1 MTQVTQQNMNR
12 LTSEA
17 TELRREIGLGGG
29 MSILAGIMIGSGI
42 FYIGAIVLERS
53 GMSPGLALL
62 VWLIGGLVTL
72 LSGLCYAELGAMMP
86 KAGGNYVYLRETYG
100 ERVAFISGFANFTL
114 GNSGSIAALGVAFAS
129 ALATFLP
136 LDPWMQKVVA
146 IVAVVLL
153 SWINIR
159 GIRNAA
165 WVNNLFMILK
175 LAPIALILFAGLF
188 MGEQHP
194 DLLTLPAEMP
204 SMTTLI
210 SMVGFAVIAT
220 LWAYEGWT
228 NLNVVAEEIRDPH
241 RNIPLAMMTSIIG
254 VTILY
259 VLFNYAIFRV
269 LPFDTIA
276 QMVTSKNYYLGT
288 AAAQATFG
296 QTGLVIVGLAMV
308 LAMFSSLSGC
318 VMVFPRVYYAMAR
331 DGAFFNSCAKLHPT
345 YRTPVNAIL
354 ASSGVAILL
363 ICFRTLSELTSL
375 VAVVGMVFHGM
386 TFYSVI
392 LLRRKYPTMERPYRV
407 WFYPFSVYLII
418 AIMIGLTIN
427 TIINDW
433 ETAALGV
440 IVPVI
445 GWFLYERFV
454 RQSVEARERELEQ
467 SNTATTTTATQA

>member
-1 MTQVTQQNMNR
+1 MSQTTQHN
-12 LTSEA
+12 LAELSSES
-17 TELRREIGLGGG
+17 TELRREVGLGGG
-29 MSILAGIMIGSGI
+29 MSVLAGIMIGSGI
-42 FYIGAIVLERS
+42 FYIGAIVLQRS

-100 ERVAFISGFANFTL
+100 ERIAFISGFANFTL

-129 ALATFLP
+129 ALATFVP
-136 LDPWMQKVVA
+136 LDSIAQKIVA
-146 IVAVVLL
+146 IIAVIVLSL
-153 SWINIR
+153 VNIR

-175 LAPIALILFAGLF
+175 LAPIALILIAGLF

-194 DLLTLPAEMP
+194 DLLTLPAQMP
-204 SMTTLI
+204 SIGSLL
-210 SMVGFAVIAT
+210 SMIGFAVIAT

-228 NLNVVAEEIRDPH
+228 NLNVIAEEIRDPH
-241 RNIPLAMMTSIIG
+241 RNIPLAIILSIVG

-269 LPFDTIA
+269 LPFETIVA
-276 QMVTSKNYYLGT
+276 MVSSENFYLGT
-288 AAAQATFG
+288 AVAQNLFG
-296 QTGLVIVGLAMV
+296 STGLIIVGLAMV

-318 VMVFPRVYYAMAR
+318 VMVFPRMYYAMAR
-331 DGAFFNSCAKLHPT
+331 DGAFFASCAKLHPT

-363 ICFRTLSELTSL
+363 ICFRSLSELTSL
-375 VAVVGMVFHGM
+375 VAVTGMVFHGM

-392 LLRRKYPTMERPYRV
+392 LLRKKYPTMERPYRV
-407 WFYPFSVYLII
+407 WLYPFTVLLII

-427 TIINDW
+427 TIINDPM
-433 ETAALGV
+433 TALLGV
-440 IVPVI
+440 VVPVI
-445 GWFLYERFV
+445 GWVLYEKFIR
-454 RQSVEARERELEQ
+454 RNVEIVQRLQESHA
-467 SNTATTTTATQA
+467 N

>member
-1 MTQVTQQNMNR
+1 MSQTTQHNIAE
-12 LTSEA
+12 LSSES
-17 TELRREIGLGGG
+17 TELRREVGLGGG
-29 MSILAGIMIGSGI
+29 MSVLAGIMIGSGI
-42 FYIGAIVLERS
+42 FYIGAIVLQRS

-100 ERVAFISGFANFTL
+100 ERIAFISGFANFTL

-129 ALATFLP
+129 ALATFVP
-136 LDPWMQKVVA
+136 LDSLAQKIVA
-146 IVAVVLL
+146 IIAVIVLSL
-153 SWINIR
+153 VNIR

-188 MGEQHP
+188 LGEQHP
-194 DLLTLPAEMP
+194 DLLTLPAQMP
-204 SMTTLI
+204 SIGSLL
-210 SMVGFAVIAT
+210 SMIGFAVIAT

-228 NLNVVAEEIRDPH
+228 NLNVIAEEIRDPH
-241 RNIPLAMMTSIIG
+241 RNIPLAIILSIVG

-269 LPFDTIA
+269 LPFETIVA
-276 QMVTSKNYYLGT
+276 MVSSENFYLGT
-288 AAAQATFG
+288 AVAQNLFG
-296 QTGLVIVGLAMV
+296 STGLVIVGLAMV

-318 VMVFPRVYYAMAR
+318 VMVFPRMYYAMAR
-331 DGAFFNSCAKLHPT
+331 DGAFFASCAKLHPT

-363 ICFRTLSELTSL
+363 ICFRSLSELTSL
-375 VAVVGMVFHGM
+375 VAVTGMVFHGM

-392 LLRRKYPTMERPYRV
+392 LLRKKYPTMERPYRV
-407 WFYPFSVYLII
+407 WLYPFTVFLII

-427 TIINDW
+427 TIINDPM
-433 ETAALGV
+433 TALLGV
-440 IVPVI
+440 VVPLI
-445 GWFLYERFV
+445 GWVLYEKFI
-454 RQSVEARERELEQ
+454 RQNVEALQRLQE
-467 SNTATTTTATQA
+467 SHAH

>member
-1 MTQVTQQNMNR
+1 MSQTTQHN
-12 LTSEA
+12 LAELSSES
-17 TELRREIGLGGG
+17 TELRREVGLGGG
-29 MSILAGIMIGSGI
+29 MSVLAGIMIGSGI
-42 FYIGAIVLERS
+42 FYIGAIVLQRS

-100 ERVAFISGFANFTL
+100 ERIAFISGFANFTL

-129 ALATFLP
+129 ALATFVP
-136 LDPWMQKVVA
+136 LDSLAQKIVA
-146 IVAVVLL
+146 IIAVIVLSL
-153 SWINIR
+153 VNIR

-188 MGEQHP
+188 LGEQHP
-194 DLLTLPAEMP
+194 DLLTLPAQMP
-204 SMTTLI
+204 SIGSLL
-210 SMVGFAVIAT
+210 SMIGFAVIAT

-228 NLNVVAEEIRDPH
+228 NLNVIAEEIRDPH
-241 RNIPLAMMTSIIG
+241 RNIPLAIILSIVG

-269 LPFDTIA
+269 LPFETIVA
-276 QMVTSKNYYLGT
+276 MVSSENFYLGT
-288 AAAQATFG
+288 AVAQNLFG
-296 QTGLVIVGLAMV
+296 STGLVIVGLAMV

-318 VMVFPRVYYAMAR
+318 VMVFPRMYYAMAR
-331 DGAFFNSCAKLHPT
+331 DGAFFASCAKLHPT

-363 ICFRTLSELTSL
+363 ICFRSLSELTSL
-375 VAVVGMVFHGM
+375 VAVTGMVFHGM

-392 LLRRKYPTMERPYRV
+392 LLRKKYPTMERPYRV
-407 WFYPFSVYLII
+407 WLYPVTVFLII

-427 TIINDW
+427 TIINDPM
-433 ETAALGV
+433 TALLGV
-440 IVPVI
+440 VVPMI
-445 GWFLYERFV
+445 GWVLYEKFI
-454 RQSVEARERELEQ
+454 RQNVEALQRLQE
-467 SNTATTTTATQA
+467 SHAH

>member
-1 MTQVTQQNMNR
+1 MTQVTQNNIER
-12 LTSEA
+12 LSSEA

-29 MSILAGIMIGSGI
+29 MSILAGTMIGSGI

-62 VWLIGGLVTL
+62 VWLSGGLVTL

-129 ALATFLP
+129 ALATFVP
-136 LDPWMQKVVA
+136 LDSLAQKAIAITAVVA
-146 IVAVVLL
+146 L
-153 SWINIR
+153 SWI
-159 GIRNAA
+159 
-165 WVNNLFMILK
+165 
-175 LAPIALILFAGLF
+175 
-188 MGEQHP
+188 P
-194 DLLTLPAEMP
+194 DLLTMPAEMP
-204 SMTTLI
+204 SIGTIL
-210 SMVGFAVIAT
+210 SMIGFAVIAT

-228 NLNVVAEEIRDPH
+228 NLNVIAEEIRNPH

-276 QMVTSKNYYLGT
+276 HMIQGGNYYLGT
-288 AAAQATFG
+288 AAAESTFG
-296 QTGLVIVGLAMV
+296 STGLVIVAAAMV

-318 VMVFPRVYYAMAR
+318 VMVFPRMYYAMAR
-331 DGAFFNSCAKLHPT
+331 DGAFFQSCAKLHPT

-363 ICFRTLSELTSL
+363 ICFRNLSELTSL

-392 LLRRKYPTMERPYRV
+392 MLRRKYPTMERPYRV
-407 WFYPFSVYLII
+407 WFYPFSVYFII
-418 AIMIGLTIN
+418 AIMIGLTTN
-427 TIINDW
+427 TIINDPK
-433 ETAALGV
+433 TALLGV
-440 IVPVI
+440 IVPII
-445 GWFLYERFV
+445 GWFLYEKFFRS
-454 RQSVEARERELEQ
+454 SVEAHEAQE
-467 SNTATTTTATQA
+467 TAQVTAYLNSSL

>member
-1 MTQVTQQNMNR
+1 MSQTTQHNIAE
-12 LTSEA
+12 LSSES
-17 TELRREIGLGGG
+17 TELRREVGLGGG
-29 MSILAGIMIGSGI
+29 MSVLAGIMIGSGI
-42 FYIGAIVLERS
+42 FYIGAIVLQRS

-100 ERVAFISGFANFTL
+100 ERIAFISGFANFTL

-129 ALATFLP
+129 ALATFVP
-136 LDPWMQKVVA
+136 LDSLAQKIVA
-146 IVAVVLL
+146 IIAVIVLSL
-153 SWINIR
+153 VNIR

-188 MGEQHP
+188 LGEQHP
-194 DLLTLPAEMP
+194 DLLTLPAQMP
-204 SMTTLI
+204 SIGSLL
-210 SMVGFAVIAT
+210 SMIGFAVIAT

-228 NLNVVAEEIRDPH
+228 NLNVIAEEIRDPH
-241 RNIPLAMMTSIIG
+241 RNIPLAIILSIVG

-269 LPFDTIA
+269 LPFETIVA
-276 QMVTSKNYYLGT
+276 MVNSENFYLGT
-288 AAAQATFG
+288 AVAQNLFG
-296 QTGLVIVGLAMV
+296 STGLVIVGLAMV

-318 VMVFPRVYYAMAR
+318 VMVFPRMYYAMAR
-331 DGAFFNSCAKLHPT
+331 DGAFFASCAKLHPT

-363 ICFRTLSELTSL
+363 ICFRSLSELTSL
-375 VAVVGMVFHGM
+375 VAVTGMVFHGM

-392 LLRRKYPTMERPYRV
+392 LLRKKYPTMERPYRV
-407 WFYPFSVYLII
+407 WLYPFTVFLII

-427 TIINDW
+427 TIINDPM
-433 ETAALGV
+433 TALLGV
-440 IVPVI
+440 VVPVI
-445 GWFLYERFV
+445 GWVLYEKFIR
-454 RQSVEARERELEQ
+454 RNVEALQRLQE
-467 SNTATTTTATQA
+467 SHAH

>member
-1 MTQVTQQNMNR
+1 MSQTTQHN
-12 LTSEA
+12 LAELSSES
-17 TELRREIGLGGG
+17 TELRREVGLGGG
-29 MSILAGIMIGSGI
+29 MSVLAGIMIGSGI
-42 FYIGAIVLERS
+42 FYIGAIVLQRS

-100 ERVAFISGFANFTL
+100 ERIAFISGFANFTL

-129 ALATFLP
+129 ALATFVP
-136 LDPWMQKVVA
+136 LDSLAQKIVA
-146 IVAVVLL
+146 IIAVIVLSL
-153 SWINIR
+153 VNIR

-188 MGEQHP
+188 LGEQHP
-194 DLLTLPAEMP
+194 DLLTLPAQMP
-204 SMTTLI
+204 SIGSLL
-210 SMVGFAVIAT
+210 SMIGFAVIAT

-228 NLNVVAEEIRDPH
+228 NLNVIAEEIRDPH
-241 RNIPLAMMTSIIG
+241 RNIPLAIILSIVG

-269 LPFDTIA
+269 LPFETIVA
-276 QMVTSKNYYLGT
+276 MVSSENFYLGT
-288 AAAQATFG
+288 AVAQNLFG
-296 QTGLVIVGLAMV
+296 SAGLIIVGLAMV

-318 VMVFPRVYYAMAR
+318 VMVFPRMYYAMAR
-331 DGAFFNSCAKLHPT
+331 DGAFFASCAKLHPT

-363 ICFRTLSELTSL
+363 ICFRSLSELTSL
-375 VAVVGMVFHGM
+375 VAVTGMVFHGM

-392 LLRRKYPTMERPYRV
+392 LLRKKYPTMERPYRV
-407 WFYPFSVYLII
+407 WLYPFTVFLII

-427 TIINDW
+427 TIINDPM
-433 ETAALGV
+433 TALLGV
-440 IVPVI
+440 VVPVI
-445 GWFLYERFV
+445 GWVLYEKFI
-454 RQSVEARERELEQ
+454 RQNVEALQRLQESHAQ
-467 SNTATTTTATQA
+467 

>member
-1 MTQVTQQNMNR
+1 MTQVTQHNIER
-12 LTSEA
+12 LSSES

-62 VWLIGGLVTL
+62 VWLIGGLITL

-100 ERVAFISGFANFTL
+100 ERIAFISGFANFTL

-129 ALATFLP
+129 ALSSLFPMGTIA
-136 LDPWMQKVVA
+136 QKA
-146 IVAVVLL
+146 IAILAVLIL
-153 SWINIR
+153 SAINIR
-159 GIRNAA
+159 GVRNAA

-175 LAPIALILFAGLF
+175 LLPIALILFAGLV

-194 DLLTLPAEMP
+194 DLLTMPEHMP
-204 SMTTLI
+204 SIPSLL
-210 SMVGFAVIAT
+210 SMIGFAVIAT

-228 NLNVVAEEIRDPH
+228 NLNVIAEEIRNPH
-241 RNIPLAMMTSIIG
+241 RNIPLAMMTSIVG

-276 QMVTSKNYYLGT
+276 AMVTGQNYYLGT
-288 AAAQATFG
+288 AAAQSIFG
-296 QTGLVIVGLAMV
+296 STGLLIVGAAMV

-331 DGAFFNSCAKLHPT
+331 DGAFFSSCAKLHPT
-345 YRTPVNAIL
+345 YRTPVNAII

-363 ICFRTLSELTSL
+363 ILFRSLSELTSL
-375 VAVVGMVFHGM
+375 VAVTGMVFHGM

-407 WFYPFSVYLII
+407 WFYPASVYLII

-427 TIINDW
+427 TVINDPM
-433 ETAALGV
+433 TAALGV
-440 IVPVI
+440 IVPLI
-445 GWFLYERFV
+445 GWFLYERFI
-454 RQSVEARERELEQ
+454 RANVEAREAQLAANGE
-467 SNTATTTTATQA
+467 

>member
-1 MTQVTQQNMNR
+1 MSQTTQHN
-12 LTSEA
+12 LAELSSES
-17 TELRREIGLGGG
+17 TELRREVGLGGG
-29 MSILAGIMIGSGI
+29 MSVLAGIMIGSGI
-42 FYIGAIVLERS
+42 FYIGAIVLQRS

-100 ERVAFISGFANFTL
+100 ERIAFISGFANFTL

-129 ALATFLP
+129 ALATFVP
-136 LDPWMQKVVA
+136 LDSIAQKIVA
-146 IVAVVLL
+146 IIAVIVLSL
-153 SWINIR
+153 VNIR

-175 LAPIALILFAGLF
+175 LAPIALILIAGLF

-194 DLLTLPAEMP
+194 DLLTLPAQMP
-204 SMTTLI
+204 SIGSLL
-210 SMVGFAVIAT
+210 SMIGFAVIAT

-228 NLNVVAEEIRDPH
+228 NLNVIAEEIRDPH
-241 RNIPLAMMTSIIG
+241 RNIPLAIILSIVG

-269 LPFDTIA
+269 LPFETIVA
-276 QMVTSKNYYLGT
+276 MVSSENFYLGT
-288 AAAQATFG
+288 AVAQNLFG
-296 QTGLVIVGLAMV
+296 STGLIIVGLAMV

-318 VMVFPRVYYAMAR
+318 VMVFPRMYYAMAR
-331 DGAFFNSCAKLHPT
+331 DGAFFSSCAKLHPT
-345 YRTPVNAIL
+345 FRTPVNAIL

-363 ICFRTLSELTSL
+363 ICFRSLSELTSL
-375 VAVVGMVFHGM
+375 VAVTGMVFHGM

-392 LLRRKYPTMERPYRV
+392 LLRKKYPTMERPYRV
-407 WFYPFSVYLII
+407 WLYPFTVLLII

-427 TIINDW
+427 TIINDPM
-433 ETAALGV
+433 TALLGV
-440 IVPVI
+440 VVPVI
-445 GWFLYERFV
+445 GWVLYEKFIR
-454 RQSVEARERELEQ
+454 RNVEIVQRLQESHA
-467 SNTATTTTATQA
+467 N

>member
-1 MTQVTQQNMNR
+1 
-12 LTSEA
+12 
-17 TELRREIGLGGG
+17 
-29 MSILAGIMIGSGI
+29 MSVLAGIMIGSGI
-42 FYIGAIVLERS
+42 FYIGAIVLQRS

-100 ERVAFISGFANFTL
+100 ERIAFISGFANFTL

-129 ALATFLP
+129 ALATFVP
-136 LDPWMQKVVA
+136 LDSLAQKIVA
-146 IVAVVLL
+146 IIAVIVLSL
-153 SWINIR
+153 VNIR

-188 MGEQHP
+188 LGEQHP
-194 DLLTLPAEMP
+194 DLLTLPAQMP
-204 SMTTLI
+204 SIGSLL
-210 SMVGFAVIAT
+210 SMIGFAVIAT

-228 NLNVVAEEIRDPH
+228 NLNVIAEEIRDPH
-241 RNIPLAMMTSIIG
+241 RNIPLAIILSIVG

-269 LPFDTIA
+269 LPFETIVA
-276 QMVTSKNYYLGT
+276 MVSSENFYLGT
-288 AAAQATFG
+288 AVAQNLFG
-296 QTGLVIVGLAMV
+296 STGLVIVGLAMV

-318 VMVFPRVYYAMAR
+318 VMVFPRMYYAMAR
-331 DGAFFNSCAKLHPT
+331 DGAFFASCAKLHPT

-363 ICFRTLSELTSL
+363 ICFRSLSELTSL
-375 VAVVGMVFHGM
+375 VAVTGMVFHGM

-392 LLRRKYPTMERPYRV
+392 LLRKKYPTMERPYRV
-407 WFYPFSVYLII
+407 WLYPFTVFLII

-427 TIINDW
+427 TIINDPM
-433 ETAALGV
+433 TALLGV
-440 IVPVI
+440 VVPVI
-445 GWFLYERFV
+445 GWVLYEKFI
-454 RQSVEARERELEQ
+454 RQNVEALQRLQE
-467 SNTATTTTATQA
+467 SHAH

>member
-1 MTQVTQQNMNR
+1 MSQTTQHN
-12 LTSEA
+12 LAELSSES
-17 TELRREIGLGGG
+17 TELRREVGLGGG
-29 MSILAGIMIGSGI
+29 MSVLAGIMIGSGI
-42 FYIGAIVLERS
+42 FYIGAIVLQRS

-100 ERVAFISGFANFTL
+100 ERIAFISGFANFTL

-129 ALATFLP
+129 ALATFVP
-136 LDPWMQKVVA
+136 LDSLAQKIIA
-146 IVAVVLL
+146 IIAVIVLSL
-153 SWINIR
+153 VNIR

-188 MGEQHP
+188 LGEQHP
-194 DLLTLPAEMP
+194 DLLTLPAQMP
-204 SMTTLI
+204 SIGSLL
-210 SMVGFAVIAT
+210 SMIGFAVIAT

-228 NLNVVAEEIRDPH
+228 NLNVIAEEIRDPH
-241 RNIPLAMMTSIIG
+241 RNIPLAIILSIVG

-269 LPFDTIA
+269 LPFETIVA
-276 QMVTSKNYYLGT
+276 MVSSENFYLGT
-288 AAAQATFG
+288 AVAQNLFG
-296 QTGLVIVGLAMV
+296 STGLVIVGLAMV

-318 VMVFPRVYYAMAR
+318 VMVFPRMYYAMAR
-331 DGAFFNSCAKLHPT
+331 DGAFFASCAKLHPT

-363 ICFRTLSELTSL
+363 ICFRSLSELTSL
-375 VAVVGMVFHGM
+375 VAVTGMVFHGM

-392 LLRRKYPTMERPYRV
+392 LLRKKYPTMERPYRV
-407 WFYPFSVYLII
+407 WLYPFTVFLII

-427 TIINDW
+427 TIINDPM
-433 ETAALGV
+433 TALLGV
-440 IVPVI
+440 VVPVI
-445 GWFLYERFV
+445 GWVLYEKFI
-454 RQSVEARERELEQ
+454 RQNVEALQRLQE
-467 SNTATTTTATQA
+467 SHAH

>member
-1 MTQVTQQNMNR
+1 MTQVTQNNIER
-12 LTSEA
+12 LSSEA

-129 ALATFLP
+129 ALATFVP
-136 LDPWMQKVVA
+136 LDSLAQKAIAITAVVA
-146 IVAVVLL
+146 L

-159 GIRNAA
+159 GVRNAA

-175 LAPIALILFAGLF
+175 LLPIALILFAGLF
-188 MGEQHP
+188 MGTEHP
-194 DLLTLPAEMP
+194 DLLTMPAEMP
-204 SMTTLI
+204 SIGTIL
-210 SMVGFAVIAT
+210 SMIGFAVIAT

-228 NLNVVAEEIRDPH
+228 NLNVIAEEIRNPH

-276 QMVTSKNYYLGT
+276 HMIQGGNYYLGT
-288 AAAQATFG
+288 AAAESTFG
-296 QTGLVIVGLAMV
+296 STGLVIVAAAMV

-318 VMVFPRVYYAMAR
+318 VMVFPRMYYAMAR
-331 DGAFFNSCAKLHPT
+331 DGAFFQSCAKLHPT

-363 ICFRTLSELTSL
+363 ICFRNLSELTSL

-392 LLRRKYPTMERPYRV
+392 MLPRKYPTMERPYRV
-407 WFYPFSVYLII
+407 WFYPFSVYFII
-418 AIMIGLTIN
+418 AIMIGLTTN
-427 TIINDW
+427 TIINDPK
-433 ETAALGV
+433 TALLGV
-440 IVPVI
+440 IVPII
-445 GWFLYERFV
+445 GWFLYEKFFRS
-454 RQSVEARERELEQ
+454 SVEAHEAQE
-467 SNTATTTTATQA
+467 TAQVTA

>member
-1 MTQVTQQNMNR
+1 MSQTTQHNIAE
-12 LTSEA
+12 LSSES
-17 TELRREIGLGGG
+17 TELRREVGLGGG
-29 MSILAGIMIGSGI
+29 MSVLAGIMIGSGI
-42 FYIGAIVLERS
+42 FYIGAIVLQRS

-100 ERVAFISGFANFTL
+100 ERIAFISGFANFTL

-129 ALATFLP
+129 ALATFVP
-136 LDPWMQKVVA
+136 LDSLAQKIVA
-146 IVAVVLL
+146 IIAVIVLSL
-153 SWINIR
+153 VNIR

-188 MGEQHP
+188 LGEQHP
-194 DLLTLPAEMP
+194 DLLTLPQQMP
-204 SMTTLI
+204 SIGSLL
-210 SMVGFAVIAT
+210 SMIGFAVIAT

-228 NLNVVAEEIRDPH
+228 NLNVIAEEIRDPH
-241 RNIPLAMMTSIIG
+241 RNIPLAIILSIVG

-269 LPFDTIA
+269 LPFDTIVA
-276 QMVTSKNYYLGT
+276 MVSSENFYLGT
-288 AAAQATFG
+288 AVAQNLFG
-296 QTGLVIVGLAMV
+296 STGLVIVGLAMV

-318 VMVFPRVYYAMAR
+318 VMVFPRMYYAMAR
-331 DGAFFNSCAKLHPT
+331 DGAFFASCAKLHPT

-363 ICFRTLSELTSL
+363 ICFRSLSELTSL
-375 VAVVGMVFHGM
+375 VAVTGMVFHGM

-392 LLRRKYPTMERPYRV
+392 LLRKKYPTMERPYRV
-407 WFYPFSVYLII
+407 WLYPFTVLLII

-427 TIINDW
+427 TIINDPM
-433 ETAALGV
+433 TALLGV
-440 IVPVI
+440 VVPVI
-445 GWFLYERFV
+445 GWVLYEKFI
-454 RQSVEARERELEQ
+454 RQNVEALQRLQE
-467 SNTATTTTATQA
+467 SHAH

>member
-1 MTQVTQQNMNR
+1 MSQTTQHN
-12 LTSEA
+12 LAELSSES
-17 TELRREIGLGGG
+17 TELRREVGLGGG
-29 MSILAGIMIGSGI
+29 MSVLAGIMIGSGI
-42 FYIGAIVLERS
+42 FYIGAIVLQRS

-100 ERVAFISGFANFTL
+100 ERIAFISGFANFTL

-129 ALATFLP
+129 ALATFVP
-136 LDPWMQKVVA
+136 LDSLAQKIVA
-146 IVAVVLL
+146 IIAVIVLSL
-153 SWINIR
+153 VNIR

-188 MGEQHP
+188 LGEQHP
-194 DLLTLPAEMP
+194 DLLTLPAQMP
-204 SMTTLI
+204 SIGSLL
-210 SMVGFAVIAT
+210 SMIGFAVIAT

-228 NLNVVAEEIRDPH
+228 NLNVIAEEIRDPH
-241 RNIPLAMMTSIIG
+241 RNIPLAIILSIVG

-269 LPFDTIA
+269 LPFETIVA
-276 QMVTSKNYYLGT
+276 MVSSENFYLGT
-288 AAAQATFG
+288 AVAQNLFG
-296 QTGLVIVGLAMV
+296 STGLVIVGLAMV

-318 VMVFPRVYYAMAR
+318 VMVFPRMYYAMAR
-331 DGAFFNSCAKLHPT
+331 DGAFFASCAKLHPT

-363 ICFRTLSELTSL
+363 ICFRSLSELTSL
-375 VAVVGMVFHGM
+375 VAVTGMVFHGM

-392 LLRRKYPTMERPYRV
+392 LLRKKYPTMERPYRV
-407 WFYPFSVYLII
+407 WLYPFTVFLII

-427 TIINDW
+427 TIINDPM
-433 ETAALGV
+433 TALLGV
-440 IVPVI
+440 VVPVI
-445 GWFLYERFV
+445 GWVLYEKFI
-454 RQSVEARERELEQ
+454 RQNVEALQRLQE
-467 SNTATTTTATQA
+467 SHAH

>member
-1 MTQVTQQNMNR
+1 MSQTTQHN
-12 LTSEA
+12 LAELSSES
-17 TELRREIGLGGG
+17 TELRREVGLGGG
-29 MSILAGIMIGSGI
+29 MSVLAGIMIGSGI
-42 FYIGAIVLERS
+42 FYIGAIVLQRS

-100 ERVAFISGFANFTL
+100 ERIAFISGFANFTL

-129 ALATFLP
+129 ALATFVP
-136 LDPWMQKVVA
+136 LDSLAQKIVA
-146 IVAVVLL
+146 IIAVIVLSL
-153 SWINIR
+153 VNIR

-188 MGEQHP
+188 LGEQHP
-194 DLLTLPAEMP
+194 DLLTLPAQMP
-204 SMTTLI
+204 SIGSLL
-210 SMVGFAVIAT
+210 SMIGFAVIAT

-228 NLNVVAEEIRDPH
+228 NLNVIAEEIRDPH
-241 RNIPLAMMTSIIG
+241 RNIPLAIILSIVG

-269 LPFDTIA
+269 LPLETIVA
-276 QMVTSKNYYLGT
+276 MASSENFYLGT
-288 AAAQATFG
+288 AVAQNLFG
-296 QTGLVIVGLAMV
+296 STGLVIVGLAMV

-318 VMVFPRVYYAMAR
+318 VMVFPRMYYAMAR
-331 DGAFFNSCAKLHPT
+331 DGAFFASCAKLHPT

-363 ICFRTLSELTSL
+363 ICFRSLSELTSL
-375 VAVVGMVFHGM
+375 VAVTGMVFHGM

-392 LLRRKYPTMERPYRV
+392 LLRKKYPTMERPYRV
-407 WFYPFSVYLII
+407 WLYPFTVFLII

-427 TIINDW
+427 TIINDPM
-433 ETAALGV
+433 TALLGV
-440 IVPVI
+440 VVPVI
-445 GWFLYERFV
+445 GWVLYEKFI
-454 RQSVEARERELEQ
+454 RQNVEALQRLQESHAQ
-467 SNTATTTTATQA
+467 

>member
-1 MTQVTQQNMNR
+1 MSQTTQHNIAE
-12 LTSEA
+12 LSSES
-17 TELRREIGLGGG
+17 TELRREVGLGGG
-29 MSILAGIMIGSGI
+29 MSVLAGIMIGSGI
-42 FYIGAIVLERS
+42 FYIGAIVLQRS

-100 ERVAFISGFANFTL
+100 ERIAFISGFANFTL

-129 ALATFLP
+129 ALATFVP
-136 LDPWMQKVVA
+136 LDSLAQKIVA
-146 IVAVVLL
+146 IIAVIVLSL
-153 SWINIR
+153 VNIR

-188 MGEQHP
+188 LGEQHP
-194 DLLTLPAEMP
+194 DLLTLPAQMP
-204 SMTTLI
+204 SIGSLL
-210 SMVGFAVIAT
+210 SMIGFAVIAT

-228 NLNVVAEEIRDPH
+228 NLNVIAEEIRDPH
-241 RNIPLAMMTSIIG
+241 RNIPLAIILSIVG

-269 LPFDTIA
+269 LPFETIVA
-276 QMVTSKNYYLGT
+276 MVSSENFYLGT
-288 AAAQATFG
+288 AVAQNLFG
-296 QTGLVIVGLAMV
+296 STGLIIVGLAMV

-318 VMVFPRVYYAMAR
+318 VMVFPRMYYAMAR
-331 DGAFFNSCAKLHPT
+331 DGAFFASCAKLHPT

-363 ICFRTLSELTSL
+363 ICFRSLSELTSL
-375 VAVVGMVFHGM
+375 VAVTGMVFHGM

-392 LLRRKYPTMERPYRV
+392 LLRKKYPTMERPYRV
-407 WFYPFSVYLII
+407 WLYPFTVFLII

-427 TIINDW
+427 TIINDPM
-433 ETAALGV
+433 TALLGV
-440 IVPVI
+440 VVPLI
-445 GWFLYERFV
+445 GWVLYEKFI
-454 RQSVEARERELEQ
+454 RQNVEALQRLQE
-467 SNTATTTTATQA
+467 SHAH

>member
-1 MTQVTQQNMNR
+1 MSQTTQHNIAE
-12 LTSEA
+12 LSSES
-17 TELRREIGLGGG
+17 TELRREVGLGGG
-29 MSILAGIMIGSGI
+29 MSVLAGIMIGSGI
-42 FYIGAIVLERS
+42 FYIGAIVLQRS

-100 ERVAFISGFANFTL
+100 ERIAFISGFANFTL

-129 ALATFLP
+129 ALATFVP
-136 LDPWMQKVVA
+136 LDSLAQKIVA
-146 IVAVVLL
+146 IIAVIVLSL
-153 SWINIR
+153 VNIR

-188 MGEQHP
+188 LGEQHP
-194 DLLTLPAEMP
+194 DLLTLPAQMP
-204 SMTTLI
+204 SIGSLL
-210 SMVGFAVIAT
+210 SMIGFAVIAT

-228 NLNVVAEEIRDPH
+228 NLNVIAEEIRDPH
-241 RNIPLAMMTSIIG
+241 RNIPLAIILSIVG

-269 LPFDTIA
+269 LPFETIVA
-276 QMVTSKNYYLGT
+276 MVSSENFYLGT
-288 AAAQATFG
+288 AVAQNLFG
-296 QTGLVIVGLAMV
+296 STGLIIVGLAMV

-318 VMVFPRVYYAMAR
+318 VMVFPRMYYAMAR
-331 DGAFFNSCAKLHPT
+331 DGAFFASCAKLHPT

-363 ICFRTLSELTSL
+363 ICFRSLSELTSL
-375 VAVVGMVFHGM
+375 VAVTGMVFHGM

-392 LLRRKYPTMERPYRV
+392 LLRKKYPTMERPYRV
-407 WFYPFSVYLII
+407 WLYPFTVFLII

-427 TIINDW
+427 TIINDPM
-433 ETAALGV
+433 TALLGV
-440 IVPVI
+440 VVPLI
-445 GWFLYERFV
+445 GWVLYEKFI
-454 RQSVEARERELEQ
+454 RQNVEALQRLQE
-467 SNTATTTTATQA
+467 SHAS

>member
-1 MTQVTQQNMNR
+1 MSQTTQHNIAE
-12 LTSEA
+12 LSSES
-17 TELRREIGLGGG
+17 TELRREVGLGGG
-29 MSILAGIMIGSGI
+29 MSVLAGIMIGSGI
-42 FYIGAIVLERS
+42 FYIGAIVLQRS

-100 ERVAFISGFANFTL
+100 ERIAFISGFANFTL

-129 ALATFLP
+129 ALATFVP
-136 LDPWMQKVVA
+136 LDSLAQKIVA
-146 IVAVVLL
+146 IIAVIVLSL
-153 SWINIR
+153 VNIR

-188 MGEQHP
+188 LGEQHP
-194 DLLTLPAEMP
+194 DLLTLPAQMP
-204 SMTTLI
+204 SIGSLL
-210 SMVGFAVIAT
+210 SMIGFAVIAT

-228 NLNVVAEEIRDPH
+228 NLNVIAEEIRDPH
-241 RNIPLAMMTSIIG
+241 RNIPLAIILSIVG

-269 LPFDTIA
+269 LPFETIVA
-276 QMVTSKNYYLGT
+276 MVSSENFYLGT
-288 AAAQATFG
+288 AVAQNLFG
-296 QTGLVIVGLAMV
+296 STGLVIVGLAMV

-318 VMVFPRVYYAMAR
+318 VMVFPRMYYAMAR
-331 DGAFFNSCAKLHPT
+331 DGAFFASCAKLHPT

-363 ICFRTLSELTSL
+363 ICFRSLSELTSL
-375 VAVVGMVFHGM
+375 VAVTGMVFHGM

-392 LLRRKYPTMERPYRV
+392 LLRKKYPTMERPYRV
-407 WFYPFSVYLII
+407 WLYPFTVFLII

-427 TIINDW
+427 TIINDPM
-433 ETAALGV
+433 TALLGV
-440 IVPVI
+440 VVPVI
-445 GWFLYERFV
+445 GWVLYEKFI
-454 RQSVEARERELEQ
+454 RQNVEALQRLQE
-467 SNTATTTTATQA
+467 SHAH

>member
-1 MTQVTQQNMNR
+1 MSQTTQHNIAE
-12 LTSEA
+12 LSSES
-17 TELRREIGLGGG
+17 TELRREVGLGGG
-29 MSILAGIMIGSGI
+29 MSVLAGIMIGSGI
-42 FYIGAIVLERS
+42 FYIGAIVLQRS

-100 ERVAFISGFANFTL
+100 ERIAFISGFANFTL

-129 ALATFLP
+129 ALATFVP
-136 LDPWMQKVVA
+136 LDSLAQKIVA
-146 IVAVVLL
+146 IIAVIVLSL
-153 SWINIR
+153 VNIR

-188 MGEQHP
+188 LGEQHP
-194 DLLTLPAEMP
+194 DLLTLPQQMP
-204 SMTTLI
+204 SIGSLL
-210 SMVGFAVIAT
+210 SMIGFAVIAT

-228 NLNVVAEEIRDPH
+228 NLNVIAEEIRDPH
-241 RNIPLAMMTSIIG
+241 RNIPLAIILSIVG

-269 LPFDTIA
+269 LPFETIVA
-276 QMVTSKNYYLGT
+276 MVSSENFYLGT
-288 AAAQATFG
+288 AVAQNLFG
-296 QTGLVIVGLAMV
+296 STGLVIVGLAMV

-318 VMVFPRVYYAMAR
+318 VMVFPRMYYAMAR
-331 DGAFFNSCAKLHPT
+331 DGAFFASCAKLHPT

-363 ICFRTLSELTSL
+363 ICFRSLSELTSL
-375 VAVVGMVFHGM
+375 VAVTGMVFHGM

-392 LLRRKYPTMERPYRV
+392 LLRKKYPTMERPYRV
-407 WFYPFSVYLII
+407 WLYPFTVLLII

-427 TIINDW
+427 TIINDPM
-433 ETAALGV
+433 TALLGV
-440 IVPVI
+440 VVPVI
-445 GWFLYERFV
+445 GWVLYEKFI
-454 RQSVEARERELEQ
+454 RQNVEALQRLQE
-467 SNTATTTTATQA
+467 SHAH